1 MKIKNRIKGILM
13 ITASLLA
20 IMFFIN
26 SSLATT
32 TAKVV
37 VETGNLREEANE
49 DCKILEQLS
58 LNEEVEVI
66 ENLDGWYKVK
76 AKGITGYLRADLI
89 AINEGQEEAETAS
102 TSVENQNTQT
112 TETTA
117 NQETSSEQVEE
128 LKVNDKKYI
137 TVDTKLK
144 IVPAINATEI
154 VEVKKNDEVTVIE
167 IHGDWVCVQNDNTK
181 GWIRKDKLGEKEEE
195 PKQEEVKTEE
205 PKVETKIAYVNSD
218 TVNLR
223 KEPSTSSEV
232 VANLTLNTEV
242 TILEENAGWAKVK
255 SGSHEGYIA
264 TSLLSDTKKEVTT
277 SRSSTGARKPVEES
291 KTETTMTTSSAG
303 TATGSAIVSKAKSYI
318 GCSYVYGGSSP
329 SGFDCSGF
337 TSYIYKQFGISINR
351 TAQAQYSNG
360 VSVSRANL
368 QLGDLIMFGPSANSI
383 NHVGIYIGGGMIVH
397 AANPSR
403 GVTTD
408 TINSGYYNNNY
419 VGARRVI

>member
-13 ITASLLA
+13 ITAMLLA

-49 DCKILEQLS
+49 DSKILEQLS

-66 ENLDGWYKVK
+66 ENQDGWYKVK
-76 AKGITGYLRADLI
+76 ARGITGYLRADLI
-89 AINEGQEEAETAS
+89 AINEGQEEVETAS
-102 TSVENQNTQT
+102 TNAENQNTEA
-112 TETTA
+112 TETTE
-117 NQETSSEQVEE
+117 NQETTNEQVEE

-167 IHGDWVCVQNDNTK
+167 ILGDWVCVQNDNTK
-181 GWIRKDKLGEKEEE
+181 GWIRKDKLGEKAEE
-195 PKQEEVKTEE
+195 PKQEEVKVEQ

-232 VANLTLNTEV
+232 VANLKLNTEV

-291 KTETTMTTSSAG
+291 KTETTTTTSSAG

-337 TSYIYKQFGISINR
+337 TSYVYKQFGISLSR
-351 TAQAQYSNG
+351 TAQAQYGNG
-360 VSVSRANL
+360 VAVSRANL

>member
-167 IHGDWVCVQNDNTK
+167 ILGDWVCVQNDNTK

-303 TATGSAIVSKAKSYI
+303 TATGSTIVSKAKSYI

>member
-1 MKIKNRIKGILM
+1 M
-13 ITASLLA
+13 
-20 IMFFIN
+20 
-26 SSLATT
+26 
-32 TAKVV
+32 
-37 VETGNLREEANE
+37 
-49 DCKILEQLS
+49 
-58 LNEEVEVI
+58 
-66 ENLDGWYKVK
+66 
-76 AKGITGYLRADLI
+76 I

-112 TETTA
+112 TETTE

-167 IHGDWVCVQNDNTK
+167 ILGDWVCVQNDNTK

-195 PKQEEVKTEE
+195 QKQEEVKTEE

-255 SGSHEGYIA
+255 SGSHEGCNFFIIRY
-264 TSLLSDTKKEVTT
+264 KK
-277 SRSSTGARKPVEES
+277 
-291 KTETTMTTSSAG
+291 
-303 TATGSAIVSKAKSYI
+303 
-318 GCSYVYGGSSP
+318 
-329 SGFDCSGF
+329 
-337 TSYIYKQFGISINR
+337 
-351 TAQAQYSNG
+351 
-360 VSVSRANL
+360 
-368 QLGDLIMFGPSANSI
+368 
-383 NHVGIYIGGGMIVH
+383 
-397 AANPSR
+397 
-403 GVTTD
+403 
-408 TINSGYYNNNY
+408 
-419 VGARRVI
+419 

>member
-13 ITASLLA
+13 IAAMLLA

-49 DCKILEQLS
+49 DSKILEQLS
-58 LNEEVEVI
+58 LNEEVEVL
-66 ENLDGWYKVK
+66 ENQDGWYKVK
-76 AKGITGYLRADLI
+76 ARGITGYLRADLI
-89 AINEGQEEAETAS
+89 AINEGQEKVETAS
-102 TSVENQNTQT
+102 TSVENQNTET
-112 TETTA
+112 TETTE
-117 NQETSSEQVEE
+117 NQETTNEQVEE

-167 IHGDWVCVQNDNTK
+167 ILGDWVCVQNDNTK

-255 SGSHEGYIA
+255 SGSHKGYIA

-291 KTETTMTTSSAG
+291 KTETTTTTSSAG

-360 VSVSRANL
+360 GSVSRANL